1 MSTKVLFVCS
11 ANVGRSQVARACF
24 DQLSR
29 NDSDSA
35 GIRVDRI
42 IARQNLPSRKL
53 KDSPTAATG
62 FPGTKHQP
70 RGFGWRR
77 SVEYIRKTFGVDI
90 SDRERQQLTPEM
102 VHSADLVILIVE
114 KDRWPDYLQEGG
126 KVVFW
131 DIPDAYRQD
140 DGFAYDVWRQVQD
153 RVEQLV
159 KEIG

>member
-1 MSTKVLFVCS
+1 
-11 ANVGRSQVARACF
+11 
-24 DQLSR
+24 
-29 NDSDSA
+29 
-35 GIRVDRI
+35 VDRI

-53 KDSPTAATG
+53 KDSPTAG
-62 FPGTKHQP
+62 
-70 RGFGWRR
+70 R
-77 SVEYIRKTFGVDI
+77 SVEYIIKTFGVDI

-131 DIPDAYRQD
+131 DIPDPVRQD
-140 DGFAYDVWRQVQD
+140 DGFVYDVFRQVQN

>member
-1 MSTKVLFVCS
+1 MKVLFVCS

-29 NDSDSA
+29 NESDSA
-35 GIRVDRI
+35 GIGVDRI
-42 IARQNLPSRKL
+42 NARLNLSSRKL
-53 KDSPTAATG
+53 KDFSPDGSVAHPTMT
-62 FPGTKHQP
+62 
-70 RGFGWRR
+70 
-77 SVEYIRKTFGVDI
+77 SVEYIRKAFGVDL

-102 VHSADLVILIVE
+102 VNAADLVILIVE
-114 KDRWPDYLQEGG
+114 KDKWPDYLQEGG

-131 DIPDAYRQD
+131 DIPDAFRQD
-140 DGFAYDVWRQVQD
+140 DDFADDVFRQVHA

>member
-1 MSTKVLFVCS
+1 M
-11 ANVGRSQVARACF
+11 
-24 DQLSR
+24 
-29 NDSDSA
+29 
-35 GIRVDRI
+35 DRI

-53 KDSPTAATG
+53 KDSPTAG
-62 FPGTKHQP
+62 
-70 RGFGWRR
+70 R
-77 SVEYIRKTFGVDI
+77 SVEYIIKTFGVDI

-131 DIPDAYRQD
+131 DIADAHKQD

>member
-11 ANVGRSQVARACF
+11 ANRGRSQVARACF
-24 DQLSR
+24 DQLSQHE
-29 NDSDSA
+29 SDSA
-35 GIRVDRI
+35 GVGVDRI
-42 IARQNLPSRKL
+42 IAKQNLTSRKL
-53 KDSPTAATG
+53 KDSPAAG
-62 FPGTKHQP
+62 
-70 RGFGWRR
+70 RL
-77 SVEYIRKTFGVDI
+77 VESIRKAFGVDV

-102 VHSADLVILIVE
+102 VHAADLVILIVE
-114 KDRWPDYLQEGG
+114 KEKWPDYLQEGG

-140 DGFAYDVWRQVQD
+140 DGFANDVFRQVQY